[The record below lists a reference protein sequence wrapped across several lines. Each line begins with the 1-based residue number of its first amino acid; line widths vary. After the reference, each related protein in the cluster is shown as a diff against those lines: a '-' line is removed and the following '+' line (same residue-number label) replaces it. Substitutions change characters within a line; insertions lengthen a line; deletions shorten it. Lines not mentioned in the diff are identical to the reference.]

1 MSETVH
7 APISIP
13 VPVDP
18 NADRPVGPAL
28 LKGWRRKCPACGE
41 ASLFDGYLA
50 VHHECP
56 NCNEALHHQRADDG
70 PAWATLVVT
79 GHLLA
84 PLMLLMWD
92 LWQPSPIVMASTL
105 SVFLVAVSLFLLPR
119 FKGAFIGLQWS
130 RRMHGF
136 GAEADAPTHQ

>member
-1 MSETVH
+1 
-7 APISIP
+7 
-13 VPVDP
+13 
-18 NADRPVGPAL
+18 
-28 LKGWRRKCPACGE
+28 
-41 ASLFDGYLA
+41 GYLA

-56 NCNEALHHQRADDG
+56 NCSEALHHQRADDG

-136 GAEADAPTHQ
+136 GAEADGRTNQWGGRRRRGPSRSVMRRPSFSFVRTADGHWC